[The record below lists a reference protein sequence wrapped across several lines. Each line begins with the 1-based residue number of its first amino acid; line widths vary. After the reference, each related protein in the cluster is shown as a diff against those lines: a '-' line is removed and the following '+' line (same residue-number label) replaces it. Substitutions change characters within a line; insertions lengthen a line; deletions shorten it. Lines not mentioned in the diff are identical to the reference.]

1 MMSVHLLLRFQSNN
15 AAKLRRKVYS
25 KFCGA
30 RNSDCY
36 AGPMPTPDKYY
47 VAFFVTSCKS
57 MEEVKSR
64 HGATIAAHLAHSNE
78 LHKQGT
84 LLMAGAFLDNPE
96 EPVSTMGIF
105 PTREAAEEYA
115 KGDPFVLNGL
125 VTKWHI
131 REWAN
136 ILR

>member
-1 MMSVHLLLRFQSNN
+1 
-15 AAKLRRKVYS
+15 
-25 KFCGA
+25 
-30 RNSDCY
+30 
-36 AGPMPTPDKYY
+36 MPTPDKYY

>member
-1 MMSVHLLLRFQSNN
+1 MATQ
-15 AAKLRRKVYS
+15 
-25 KFCGA
+25 
-30 RNSDCY
+30 
-36 AGPMPTPDKYY
+36 DKYY

-57 MEEVKSR
+57 IDEIKSK
-64 HGATIAAHLAHSNE
+64 HAATIAAHLARSND
-78 LHKQGT
+78 LHKKGT
-84 LLMAGAFLDNPE
+84 LLMAGAFLDNPD

-105 PTREAAEEYA
+105 ASKEAAEEYA

-125 VTKWHI
+125 VTKWYI

>member
-1 MMSVHLLLRFQSNN
+1 
-15 AAKLRRKVYS
+15 
-25 KFCGA
+25 
-30 RNSDCY
+30 
-36 AGPMPTPDKYY
+36 MPTPDKYY

-64 HGATIAAHLAHSNE
+64 HGATVAAHLARSNE

-96 EPVSTMGIF
+96 EPVSTMGII

-115 KGDPFVLNGL
+115 KADPFVLNGL

>member
-1 MMSVHLLLRFQSNN
+1 
-15 AAKLRRKVYS
+15 
-25 KFCGA
+25 
-30 RNSDCY
+30 
-36 AGPMPTPDKYY
+36 MPTPDKYY

-64 HGATIAAHLAHSNE
+64 HGATIAAHLARSNE

>member
-1 MMSVHLLLRFQSNN
+1 MATQ
-15 AAKLRRKVYS
+15 
-25 KFCGA
+25 
-30 RNSDCY
+30 
-36 AGPMPTPDKYY
+36 DKYY

-57 MEEVKSR
+57 IDEIKSK
-64 HGATIAAHLAHSNE
+64 HAATIAAHLARSNE
-78 LHKQGT
+78 LHKKGT
-84 LLMAGAFLDNPE
+84 LLMAGAFLDNPD

-105 PTREAAEEYA
+105 ASKEAAEEYA

-125 VTKWHI
+125 VTKWYI

>member
-1 MMSVHLLLRFQSNN
+1 
-15 AAKLRRKVYS
+15 
-25 KFCGA
+25 
-30 RNSDCY
+30 
-36 AGPMPTPDKYY
+36 MPTPDKYY

-64 HGATIAAHLAHSNE
+64 HGATVAAHLARSNE

>member
-1 MMSVHLLLRFQSNN
+1 M
-15 AAKLRRKVYS
+15 A
-25 KFCGA
+25 
-30 RNSDCY
+30 
-36 AGPMPTPDKYY
+36 TPDRYY

-57 MEEVKSR
+57 MDDVKAN
-64 HGATIAAHLAHSNE
+64 HAATIASHMVRSKE
-78 LHKQGT
+78 LHAKGI
-84 LLMAGAFLDNPE
+84 LLMAGAFLDNPD

-105 PTREAAEEYA
+105 ASREAAEDYA

-125 VTKWHI
+125 VTKWYI

>member
-1 MMSVHLLLRFQSNN
+1 
-15 AAKLRRKVYS
+15 
-25 KFCGA
+25 
-30 RNSDCY
+30 
-36 AGPMPTPDKYY
+36 MPTPDKYY
-47 VAFFVTSCKS
+47 VAVFVTSCKS

-64 HGATIAAHLAHSNE
+64 HGATIAAHLARSNE

-105 PTREAAEEYA
+105 PTREAAEEFA

>member
-1 MMSVHLLLRFQSNN
+1 M
-15 AAKLRRKVYS
+15 AA
-25 KFCGA
+25 
-30 RNSDCY
+30 
-36 AGPMPTPDKYY
+36 PDKYY

-57 MEEVKSR
+57 MAEVMAKNAS
-64 HGATIAAHLAHSNE
+64 TVAAHLARSNE
-78 LHKQGT
+78 LHKKGS
-84 LLMAGAFLDNPE
+84 LLMAGAFLDNPD

-125 VTKWHI
+125 VTKWYI

-136 ILR
+136 ILK